1 VTRISLSLVFAL
13 AVSVCVWAYASFVSG
28 NAAAYESR
36 REVQRVVLKPGQ
48 LNALS
53 QWLEHRQLKWGAHPT
68 EPSTEPVLISLDLTR
83 ADGKTDYIEVI
94 AAARGGRYMR
104 LSIGPGTEWAYRS
117 VGGILK
123 TRYAQQP
130 IGESEFTKLYEL
142 LFQPPTVR

>member
-1 VTRISLSLVFAL
+1 VTRISFSLIFAL
-13 AVSVCVWAYASFVSG
+13 VVSVCVGADASFVSG
-28 NAAAYESR
+28 NAAGYESR
-36 REVQRVVLKPGQ
+36 KEIQRVVLKPGQ

-53 QWLEHRQLKWGAHPT
+53 QWLEQRQRKWGAHPT
-68 EPSTEPVLISLDLTR
+68 ELSTEPVLISLDLTR

-104 LSIGPGTEWAYRS
+104 LSIGPGTESAYRL

-130 IGESEFTKLYEL
+130 IGESEFTKLREL
-142 LFQPPTVR
+142 LFQPGTS